1 MLGNKMVY
9 PTLPVVDISRA
20 RKFYEDK
27 LGLKVLAEDQSPGLV
42 LGAGKGTLLY
52 IYQRGQTKADHTVVE
67 FEVDDIEAEVKEL
80 RSRGVQFEEYDMP
93 EMGIKTVDGIASMGD
108 MKGAWF
114 KDTEGNILALGET
127 TGDLK
132 EKIMAAMSSAQA

>member
-1 MLGNKMVY
+1 MLGNKIVY